1 MKIILVSHVGK
12 GGMPILNRITITS
25 TVFMGKGKGCTV
37 IIFFLGGDARKA
49 VKRLEE
55 ERIIKEGGKEQRGS
69 IL

>member
-37 IIFFLGGDARKA
+37 IIFLGGDARKA